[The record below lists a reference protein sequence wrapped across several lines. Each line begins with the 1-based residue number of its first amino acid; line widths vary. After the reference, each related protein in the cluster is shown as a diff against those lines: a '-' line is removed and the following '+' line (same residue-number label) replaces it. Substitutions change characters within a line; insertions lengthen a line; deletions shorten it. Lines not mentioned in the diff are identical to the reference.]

1 MNKEDHQKLKSNSST
16 ALKLVLIPGFMCD
29 TSLWQAMLPALSAIA
44 PIQFADLNQ
53 GDSIAA
59 MAEGILPNLPEHC
72 VLIGFS
78 LGGYVAR
85 HIAYMAPKKLAGLV
99 LINSSAR
106 ASNEQ
111 ELRRNQQQ
119 ISMSTLYPYKGQT
132 YTALK
137 RALHPDRS
145 DNLPLLAQ
153 MQAMSLNLGK
163 EVFLRQLGLV
173 RQDGHAELTQINCP
187 SLIIASRDD
196 QMRSIEEAENMAHA
210 LPNSH
215 INIIEDCG
223 HMSPL
228 ERPEAVCQLLRVW
241 LKSEIF

>member
-1 MNKEDHQKLKSNSST
+1 
-16 ALKLVLIPGFMCD
+16 MCD
-29 TSLWQAMLPALSAIA
+29 ASLWQAMLPELSKITAV
-44 PIQFADLNQ
+44 QFADINE
-53 GDSIAA
+53 GSSIAA
-59 MAEGILPNLPEHC
+59 MAERILPSLPEHC

-85 HIAYMAPKKLAGLV
+85 HLAYLAPQKLAGLV

-106 ASNEQ
+106 ASTEQ
-111 ELRRNQQQ
+111 ELQRNQQQ

-145 DNLPLLAQ
+145 DDPQLLAQ

-173 RQDGHAELTQINCP
+173 RQDGHAELAQITCP
-187 SLIIASRDD
+187 SLIIASRND
-196 QMRSIEEAENMAHA
+196 QMRSIQEAENMADA

-215 INIIEDCG
+215 LNIIEDCG

-228 ERPEAVCQLLRVW
+228 ERPEVVCQLLRAW
-241 LKSEIF
+241 LESEFL